1 MGIISSSLKKKIDDN
16 WDKLKC
22 TEVGHLLQMAGI
34 ASGDASTTSANCKS
48 AAFNT
53 SFSANIAQY
62 TTKMNVLSTI
72 LEGLNKEVNSVKST
86 VSTIR
91 KSLYESLQKV
101 ATKIF
106 ILYATIANIFVIMMN
121 HLKNI
126 IYIFKYSLDTS
137 IGLFTIIGSLI
148 NIIRKPI
155 NWVLRLIT

>member
-1 MGIISSSLKKKIDDN
+1 MGIISSSLKKKIDSN

-34 ASGDASTTSANCKS
+34 ASGNSSTTSANCKS
-48 AAFNT
+48 SSFNS
-53 SFSANIAQY
+53 SFSKNISQY
-62 TTKMNVLSTI
+62 TGKMNAFSSI

-86 VSTIR
+86 ISSIR
-91 KSLYESLQKV
+91 KSLFESLQKV

-106 ILYATIANIFVIMMN
+106 VLYATIANIFVIMMN

-126 IYIFKYSLDTS
+126 LYIFKYSLNTS
-137 IGLFTIIGSLI
+137 IGLFSIIGSLI

-155 NWVLRLIT
+155 NWVLRFV

>member
-1 MGIISSSLKKKIDDN
+1 MGIISSSLKKKIDSN

-34 ASGDASTTSANCKS
+34 ASGDSSTTSANCKS
-48 AAFNT
+48 SSFNS
-53 SFSANIAQY
+53 SFSTNISQY
-62 TTKMNVLSTI
+62 TSKMNVFSSI

-86 VSTIR
+86 ISSIR
-91 KSLYESLQKV
+91 KSLFESLQKV

-126 IYIFKYSLDTS
+126 LYIFKYSLNTS
-137 IGLFTIIGSLI
+137 IGLFSIIGSLI

-155 NWVLRLIT
+155 NWVLRFV

>member
-1 MGIISSSLKKKIDDN
+1 MGIISSSLKKKIDSN

-48 AAFNT
+48 SSFNS
-53 SFSANIAQY
+53 SFSKNISQY
-62 TTKMNVLSTI
+62 TSKMNVFSSI

-86 VSTIR
+86 ISSIR
-91 KSLYESLQKV
+91 KSLFESLQKV

-126 IYIFKYSLDTS
+126 LYIFKYSLNTS
-137 IGLFTIIGSLI
+137 IGLFSIIGSLI

-155 NWVLRLIT
+155 NWVLRFI

>member
-1 MGIISSSLKKKIDDN
+1 MGIISSSLKKKIDSN

-48 AAFNT
+48 SSFNS
-53 SFSANIAQY
+53 SFSKNISQY
-62 TTKMNVLSTI
+62 TSKMNVFTSI

-86 VSTIR
+86 ISSIR
-91 KSLYESLQKV
+91 KSLFESLQKV

-126 IYIFKYSLDTS
+126 LYIFKYSLNTS
-137 IGLFTIIGSLI
+137 IGLFSIIGSLI

-155 NWVLRLIT
+155 NWVLRFV